1 MAAAPSSLQ
10 HPVLAAMTAPAGR
23 WRLRRLLS
31 APHRL
36 GFAFGAAGMSTAALW
51 WLAVL
56 LAPGLGFEPCWAVPP
71 ALAHA
76 LLFTLGFMP
85 AFMAGFLFTAG
96 PRWLGQPGVEARL
109 LLSALLQF
117 GLGWLVA
124 LVGVHVDAW
133 LMALGVAAAGCGW
146 LRLSLRFAALLRA
159 SRVPD
164 RRHARAVL
172 VASFV
177 GVAALLLACVA
188 LVQGDAALLRGAVQ
202 LGLWG
207 FIGPVFAVVS
217 HRMIPFLS
225 AAALP
230 RLEAWRPDALLW
242 PMLAGLALA
251 GIAEMAWLPPWLL
264 APPLAAAALALL
276 AVALRW
282 RLLRRFN
289 GPAQRVLAM
298 LHGGFA
304 WLGLALGL
312 QAVSLALQA
321 LGRDGLGAAPLHA
334 LTLGW
339 LGCTLVATVTRVT
352 AGHSGRPLA
361 IDGPGWA
368 AYRLLQLTALLRVA
382 AALGWGG
389 RASLLAAAAL
399 WAALCTTWAWRCG
412 GWLGRPRMDQRPG

>member
-1 MAAAPSSLQ
+1 MATLSLPG
-10 HPVLAAMTAPAGR
+10 HTAPP

-36 GFAFGAAGMSTAALW
+36 GFAVGAAGMSGAALW

-56 LAPGLGFEPCWAVPP
+56 VAPTLGYQPAWAVPP

-76 LLFTLGFMP
+76 LVFTLGFMP

-96 PRWLGQPGVEARL
+96 PRWLGLRGVEARVL
-109 LLSALLQF
+109 LTALLQF
-117 GLGWLVA
+117 GLGWLVV
-124 LVGVHVDAW
+124 LVGVHAGTW
-133 LMALGVAAAGCGW
+133 MAALGIAAAACGW

-164 RRHARAVL
+164 RLHARWVL
-172 VASFV
+172 AASGV
-177 GVAALLLACVA
+177 GVAAMLLAC
-188 LVQGDAALLRGAVQ
+188 LSLQLGDAALLRGAVQ

-207 FIGPVFAVVS
+207 FVGPVFAVVS
-217 HRMIPFLS
+217 HRMVPFFS

-230 RLEAWRPDALLW
+230 QLEAWGARALLL

-251 GIAEMAWLPPWLL
+251 GLAEMAWLPPGLL
-264 APPLAAAALALL
+264 AAPLAVASAALL

-282 RLLRRFN
+282 RLVRSLKGQALRL
-289 GPAQRVLAM
+289 LAM
-298 LHGGFA
+298 LHGGFV

-334 LTLGW
+334 MTLGW
-339 LGCTLVATVTRVT
+339 LGCTLIAMLTRVA

-361 IDGPGWA
+361 IDGLGWA
-368 AYRLLQLTALLRVA
+368 AYRLLQLGVLLRVG
-382 AALGWGG
+382 AALGGG
-389 RASLLAAAAL
+389 MQGGVLAAAFI
-399 WAALCTTWAWRCG
+399 WAVVSATWAWRIG
-412 GWLGRPRMDQRPG
+412 GWLGRPRIDGKQG